1 MASITINFILD
12 SENDLDLLRW
22 LESLPKRGRSRAVRD
37 AIRWYLDRDSRVS
50 LEDVYRAVVDLKRS
64 GMVPVVNKMVDRD
77 EPADIVR
84 TLDGLGL

>member
-12 SENDLDLLRW
+12 SKNDLDLLKW

-37 AIRWYLDRDSRVS
+37 ALRWYLDRDTGVT

-64 GMVPVVNKMVDRD
+64 GVPVIDKLVEVE

>member
-1 MASITINFILD
+1 VT
-12 SENDLDLLRW
+12 
-22 LESLPKRGRSRAVRD
+22 
-37 AIRWYLDRDSRVS
+37 

-64 GMVPVVNKMVDRD
+64 GVPVIDKLVEVE